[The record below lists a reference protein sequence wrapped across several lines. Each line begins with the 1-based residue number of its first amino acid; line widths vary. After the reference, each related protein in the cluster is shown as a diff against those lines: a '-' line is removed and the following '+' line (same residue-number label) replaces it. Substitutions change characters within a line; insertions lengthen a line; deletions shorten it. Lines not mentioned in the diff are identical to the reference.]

1 MLVSH
6 DRAFLSNVVTSTL
19 VFEGGGTVREYVGGY
34 NDWLRQRPSAAPGRP
49 AVRPRDDRPR
59 EPRERAGRLSYREQ
73 RELEALPGMIEDL
86 EAERDALHAAR
97 SGLASYQQERA
108 AVAAVETRLA
118 EIGASLEA
126 AYARW
131 ELLESRVNEAV
142 AERR

>member
-1 MLVSH
+1 
-6 DRAFLSNVVTSTL
+6 
-19 VFEGGGTVREYVGGY
+19 
-34 NDWLRQRPSAAPGRP
+34 
-49 AVRPRDDRPR
+49 
-59 EPRERAGRLSYREQ
+59 
-73 RELEALPGMIEDL
+73 MIEGL
-86 EAERDALHAAR
+86 EAERDALHAAM
-97 SGLASYQQERA
+97 SGLAFHQQERA